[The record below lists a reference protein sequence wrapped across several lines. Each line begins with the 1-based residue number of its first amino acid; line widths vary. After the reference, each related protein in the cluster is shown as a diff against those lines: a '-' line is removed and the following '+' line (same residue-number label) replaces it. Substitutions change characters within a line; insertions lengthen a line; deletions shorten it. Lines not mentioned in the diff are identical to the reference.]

1 MPVVLL
7 VAAVVILIGVVLASL
22 GRAGEMADFPSD
34 TPPMEL
40 DEVSATD
47 VALLRPPMSLW
58 GYNAQA
64 TEDAL
69 RVIARSVTERD
80 VEIATLRR
88 ELAELRGDPDG
99 ARAAG
104 IGGPRVSPA
113 GRPGLPGGAGQ
124 AYRPGPAGQEGPPAG
139 DIDHASTITSVPGGQ
154 AQRASAPGAAAT
166 QPGGQVQR
174 ASAQAPGGQTQQ
186 ASAPAPGG
194 QAQRASAPG
203 AATQPSGQ
211 AQAASAPAPGGQ
223 AHGAGLP
230 GASGETDPPGQAGVP
245 GPADPPGQAEE
256 LPFWAWQHERGADD

>member
-1 MPVVLL
+1 M
-7 VAAVVILIGVVLASL
+7 ILIGVVLASL

-104 IGGPRVSPA
+104 IGGPRVSSPA
-113 GRPGLPGGAGQ
+113 PVGLPGPAYRPGLPGQAG
-124 AYRPGPAGQEGPPAG
+124 PFAG
-139 DIDHASTITSVPGGQ
+139 DNDPASTITSVPGGQ
-154 AQRASAPGAAAT
+154 A
-166 QPGGQVQR
+166 
-174 ASAQAPGGQTQQ
+174 
-186 ASAPAPGG
+186 
-194 QAQRASAPG
+194 
-203 AATQPSGQ
+203 
-211 AQAASAPAPGGQ
+211 
-223 AHGAGLP
+223 HDAGLP
-230 GASGETDPPGQAGVP
+230 GAPGQADPPGHAGTPGQADPPGQAGVP
-245 GPADPPGQAEE
+245 GPAGQPSQASVPGQANPPGQAKE
-256 LPFWAWQHERGADD
+256 LPFWAWQRERGADD

>member
-1 MPVVLL
+1 VPVVLL

-154 AQRASAPGAAAT
+154 AQRAS
-166 QPGGQVQR
+166 V
-174 ASAQAPGGQTQQ
+174 
-186 ASAPAPGG
+186 
-194 QAQRASAPG
+194 PG

>member
-1 MPVVLL
+1 VPVVLL

-104 IGGPRVSPA
+104 IGGPRVSP
-113 GRPGLPGGAGQ
+113 PGLPGRAE
-124 AYRPGPAGQEGPPAG
+124 AYRPALSAPADPFAG
-139 DIDHASTITSVPGGQ
+139 DNDPASTITSVH
-154 AQRASAPGAAAT
+154 
-166 QPGGQVQR
+166 
-174 ASAQAPGGQTQQ
+174 
-186 ASAPAPGG
+186 
-194 QAQRASAPG
+194 
-203 AATQPSGQ
+203 
-211 AQAASAPAPGGQ
+211 GGQ
-223 AHGAGLP
+223 AHDAGVPGAPGQADLP
-230 GASGETDPPGQAGVP
+230 GQAGTPGQADPPSQAGVPARAEQPSQASVPGQANPPGQAK
-245 GPADPPGQAEE
+245 E
-256 LPFWAWQHERGADD
+256 LPFWEWQRERGADD

>member
-1 MPVVLL
+1 L

-154 AQRASAPGAAAT
+154 VQRASAPGAAAT
-166 QPGGQVQR
+166 Q
-174 ASAQAPGGQTQQ
+174 
-186 ASAPAPGG
+186 
-194 QAQRASAPG
+194 
-203 AATQPSGQ
+203 
-211 AQAASAPAPGGQ
+211 PGGQ

-256 LPFWAWQHERGADD
+256 LGFWAWQHERGADD

>member
-1 MPVVLL
+1 L
-7 VAAVVILIGVVLASL
+7 VAAVVILVGVVLASL

-88 ELAELRGDPDG
+88 EVAELRGDPDG

-104 IGGPRVSPA
+104 IGGPRVSRA
-113 GRPGLPGGAGQ
+113 GPPGLPGRAGQ
-124 AYRPGPAGQEGPPAG
+124 AYRPGPSGQAVPSAG

-154 AQRASAPGAAAT
+154 AQRASAP
-166 QPGGQVQR
+166 
-174 ASAQAPGGQTQQ
+174 
-186 ASAPAPGG
+186 APA
-194 QAQRASAPG
+194 
-203 AATQPSGQ
+203 
-211 AQAASAPAPGGQ
+211 GQ
-223 AHGAGLP
+223 AHDAGVP
-230 GASGETDPPGQAGVP
+230 GQADPPGQAGVP
-245 GPADPPGQAEE
+245 GPADPPGQADPPGRADPPGQAKE
-256 LPFWAWQHERGADD
+256 LPFWAWQPERGADD

>member
-1 MPVVLL
+1 L

-104 IGGPRVSPA
+104 IGGPRVSSPA
-113 GRPGLPGGAGQ
+113 PVGRPGRAGPAYRPGLPGQAG
-124 AYRPGPAGQEGPPAG
+124 PFAG
-139 DIDHASTITSVPGGQ
+139 DKDPASTITSVPGGQ
-154 AQRASAPGAAAT
+154 AQRASA
-166 QPGGQVQR
+166 
-174 ASAQAPGGQTQQ
+174 S
-186 ASAPAPGG
+186 
-194 QAQRASAPG
+194 
-203 AATQPSGQ
+203 
-211 AQAASAPAPGGQ
+211 APGGQ
-223 AHGAGLP
+223 AHDAGLP
-230 GASGETDPPGQAGVP
+230 GAPGQADPPGHAGTPGQADPPGQAGVP
-245 GPADPPGQAEE
+245 GPAEQPSQASVPGQANAPGQAKE
-256 LPFWAWQHERGADD
+256 LPFWAWQRERGADD

>member
-104 IGGPRVSPA
+104 IGGPRVSSPA
-113 GRPGLPGGAGQ
+113 PVGLPGRAGPAYRPGLPGQAG
-124 AYRPGPAGQEGPPAG
+124 PFAG
-139 DIDHASTITSVPGGQ
+139 DIDPASTITSVPGGQ
-154 AQRASAPGAAAT
+154 A
-166 QPGGQVQR
+166 
-174 ASAQAPGGQTQQ
+174 
-186 ASAPAPGG
+186 
-194 QAQRASAPG
+194 
-203 AATQPSGQ
+203 
-211 AQAASAPAPGGQ
+211 
-223 AHGAGLP
+223 HDAGLP
-230 GASGETDPPGQAGVP
+230 GAPGQADPPGHAGTPGQADPPGHAGVP
-245 GPADPPGQAEE
+245 GPAEQPSQASVPGQANPPGQAKE
-256 LPFWAWQHERGADD
+256 LPFWAWQRERGADD

>member
-1 MPVVLL
+1 M
-7 VAAVVILIGVVLASL
+7 ILIGVVLASL

-104 IGGPRVSPA
+104 IGGPRVSSPA
-113 GRPGLPGGAGQ
+113 PVGLPGRAGPAYRPGLPGQAG
-124 AYRPGPAGQEGPPAG
+124 PFAG
-139 DIDHASTITSVPGGQ
+139 DNDPASTITSVPGGQ
-154 AQRASAPGAAAT
+154 AQRASDPGAAAT

-174 ASAQAPGGQTQQ
+174 ASAL
-186 ASAPAPGG
+186 
-194 QAQRASAPG
+194 
-203 AATQPSGQ
+203 
-211 AQAASAPAPGGQ
+211 APGGQ
-223 AHGAGLP
+223 AHEAGLP
-230 GASGETDPPGQAGVP
+230 GAPGQADPPGHAGTPGQADPPGQAGVP
-245 GPADPPGQAEE
+245 GPAEQPSQASVPGQANRPGPAKE
-256 LPFWAWQHERGADD
+256 LPVWAWQRERGTDD

>member
-104 IGGPRVSPA
+104 IGGPRVSPPAPA
-113 GRPGLPGGAGQ
+113 GLPGRAGSAYRPGLPGQAGPF
-124 AYRPGPAGQEGPPAG
+124 ADDNDPASP
-139 DIDHASTITSVPGGQ
+139 ITSVPGGQ
-154 AQRASAPGAAAT
+154 ARD
-166 QPGGQVQR
+166 
-174 ASAQAPGGQTQQ
+174 
-186 ASAPAPGG
+186 
-194 QAQRASAPG
+194 
-203 AATQPSGQ
+203 
-211 AQAASAPAPGGQ
+211 
-223 AHGAGLP
+223 AGLP
-230 GASGETDPPGQAGVP
+230 GAPGQADPPGHAGTPGQADPPGQAGVP
-245 GPADPPGQAEE
+245 GPAEQPSQASVPGQVNPPGQATE
-256 LPFWAWQHERGADD
+256 LPFWAWQRERGADD

>member
-1 MPVVLL
+1 M
-7 VAAVVILIGVVLASL
+7 ILIGVVLASL

-69 RVIARSVTERD
+69 RAIARSVTERD

-104 IGGPRVSPA
+104 IGGPRVSPPA
-113 GRPGLPGGAGQ
+113 LPGRAREAYRPGLPGQAG
-124 AYRPGPAGQEGPPAG
+124 PSAG
-139 DIDHASTITSVPGGQ
+139 DNDPASTITSVPGGQ
-154 AQRASAPGAAAT
+154 AQRASVPGAAAT

-174 ASAQAPGGQTQQ
+174 VSARGAATEPGGQV
-186 ASAPAPGG
+186 
-194 QAQRASAPG
+194 QR
-203 AATQPSGQ
+203 
-211 AQAASAPAPGGQ
+211 ASAPAPGGQ
-223 AHGAGLP
+223 AHDAGLP
-230 GASGETDPPGQAGVP
+230 GAPGQAEQPSQASVPGQANPPGQAT
-245 GPADPPGQAEE
+245 E
-256 LPFWAWQHERGADD
+256 LPFWAWQRERGADD

>member
-69 RVIARSVTERD
+69 RVIAHSVTERD

-104 IGGPRVSPA
+104 IGGPRVSPPGLPGRA
-113 GRPGLPGGAGQ
+113 ADAYRPGLPGQAG
-124 AYRPGPAGQEGPPAG
+124 PFAG
-139 DIDHASTITSVPGGQ
+139 DNDPASTITSVPGGQ
-154 AQRASAPGAAAT
+154 AQRASVPGAAAT
-166 QPGGQVQR
+166 E
-174 ASAQAPGGQTQQ
+174 
-186 ASAPAPGG
+186 
-194 QAQRASAPG
+194 
-203 AATQPSGQ
+203 PSGQ
-211 AQAASAPAPGGQ
+211 AQRTSALTPGGQ
-223 AHGAGLP
+223 APDAGLP
-230 GASGETDPPGQAGVP
+230 GAPGQADPPGQAGVP
-245 GPADPPGQAEE
+245 GQADSPGQE
-256 LPFWAWQHERGADD
+256 LPFWAWQRERGADD

>member
-1 MPVVLL
+1 L
-7 VAAVVILIGVVLASL
+7 VAAVVILVGVVLASL
-22 GRAGEMADFPSD
+22 GRAGEMAEFPSD

-69 RVIARSVTERD
+69 RVIAHSVTERD

-124 AYRPGPAGQEGPPAG
+124 AYRPGQAGQAGPPAR
-139 DIDHASTITSVPGGQ
+139 DIDHANTITSVPRGS
-154 AQRASAPGAAAT
+154 AQRASA
-166 QPGGQVQR
+166 R
-174 ASAQAPGGQTQQ
+174 D
-186 ASAPAPGG
+186 
-194 QAQRASAPG
+194 
-203 AATQPSGQ
+203 
-211 AQAASAPAPGGQ
+211 PGGQ
-223 AHGAGLP
+223 AHDPGPPGHAGAAGQA
-230 GASGETDPPGQAGVP
+230 GTPGQAGAP
-245 GPADPPGQAEE
+245 GQADPPSQAED
-256 LPFWAWQHERGADD
+256 LPFWEWRAERGADD

>member
-1 MPVVLL
+1 L

-104 IGGPRVSPA
+104 IGGPRVSPPGLPGRA
-113 GRPGLPGGAGQ
+113 REAYRPGLPGQAGPS
-124 AYRPGPAGQEGPPAG
+124 AEDNDP
-139 DIDHASTITSVPGGQ
+139 ASTITSVPGGQ
-154 AQRASAPGAAAT
+154 AQRASVPGAAAT
-166 QPGGQVQR
+166 QADPPGH
-174 ASAQAPGGQTQQ
+174 A
-186 ASAPAPGG
+186 
-194 QAQRASAPG
+194 
-203 AATQPSGQ
+203 
-211 AQAASAPAPGGQ
+211 
-223 AHGAGLP
+223 
-230 GASGETDPPGQAGVP
+230 DPPGQAGVP
-245 GPADPPGQAEE
+245 GPAGQPSQASVPGQADPPGQVTE
-256 LPFWAWQHERGADD
+256 LPFWAWQRERGADD

>member
-1 MPVVLL
+1 L

-104 IGGPRVSPA
+104 IGGPRVSPPGLPGRA
-113 GRPGLPGGAGQ
+113 REAYRPGLPGQAGPS
-124 AYRPGPAGQEGPPAG
+124 AEDNDP
-139 DIDHASTITSVPGGQ
+139 ASTITSVPDGQ
-154 AQRASAPGAAAT
+154 AQRASVPGAAAT
-166 QPGGQVQR
+166 QAGP
-174 ASAQAPGGQTQQ
+174 P
-186 ASAPAPGG
+186 G
-194 QAQRASAPG
+194 QA
-203 AATQPSGQ
+203 
-211 AQAASAPAPGGQ
+211 
-223 AHGAGLP
+223 
-230 GASGETDPPGQAGVP
+230 DPPGQAGVP
-245 GPADPPGQAEE
+245 GPARVAGPAEQPKQASVPGQADPLGQATE
-256 LPFWAWQHERGADD
+256 LPFWAWQRERGADD